1 MITRGYFIG
10 EIIDEL
16 ANIAHQ
22 VHNRCNLGLTDLNK
36 YLEDFFKE
44 ILNRLLDLH
53 LENLNNE
60 RSNAPGLDL
69 GDSLKRRAFQ
79 ITSVNTLPKINHT
92 LKTILDKEI
101 TAYDEINILIIG
113 YKQKSYTPNKE
124 HKELWDECKFKK
136 ENIWD
141 INKICQKAIIL
152 PLDTLQSIHQYI
164 KQEVV
169 RVKIELEIPN
179 QEGEFST
186 SIKNYIEPIAKPK
199 FHENALKVYHEYH
212 ITKLKNEGLEADDYY
227 SIDDIIQAFD
237 FLSKELA
244 KLPRITR
251 EFYAFLL
258 ERRDENSLDTSSS
271 KFFYRFNGDRLKR
284 ICRYSDIDGE
294 IRLLAKHQFIHWNE
308 PTPIRE
314 ENYTGWTES
323 SYQIRIPGNAENY
336 TCDNFIVD
344 FVDFIENKNIGY
356 QKPIVNL
363 NFSDF

>member
-1 MITRGYFIG
+1 VITRGYFIG

-22 VHNRCNLGLTDLNK
+22 VDNRCKLNLTDLNK
-36 YLEDFFKE
+36 YIEDFFKE

-69 GDSLKRRAFQ
+69 GDPLKRRAFQ
-79 ITSVNTLPKINHT
+79 ITSEKTSTKINNTLE
-92 LKTILDKEI
+92 TILDEDRMAYSEI
-101 TAYDEINILIIG
+101 TILIIG
-113 YKQKSYTPNKE
+113 YKQTKYTPNE
-124 HKELWDECKFKK
+124 ELWNKFNFKK

-141 INKICQKAIIL
+141 INKICQEAIIL
-152 PLDTLQSIHQYI
+152 DLDTLQSIHQYI
-164 KQEVV
+164 KKEIVK
-169 RVKIELEIPN
+169 VKIELEIPN
-179 QEGEFST
+179 KEGEFST

-227 SIDDIIQAFD
+227 SIYDITQAFY

-284 ICRYSDIDGE
+284 ICRYSDIDGQ
-294 IRLLAKHQFIHWNE
+294 IRLLAKHKFIYWNE
-308 PTPIRE
+308 LTPIRE
-314 ENYTGWTES
+314 EHYTGWTES